1 MTKIVGILN
10 ITPDSFSDGGKFLDV
25 KSAISHI
32 EKMIGE
38 GANIIDIGAQ
48 STRPGAETLSSEQEW
63 QKLEPILQEI
73 SKKKYRT
80 KISIDSYHPQT
91 IEKALDYGID
101 FINDVA
107 GCKDAEMKKLAAD
120 SGKKIIFMHSLSVPA
135 DKNITIPEN
144 EDVINVIGNWL
155 ENKIAEL
162 SAAGIKK
169 NNMIFDPGIG
179 FGKTAKQSLEII
191 MNIEKFKIFGVEILV
206 GHSEK
211 SFLTLFT
218 DKPAGQRGEQ
228 TKRFSKVLAAKEV
241 DYIRVHDVA
250 GNKSAVII

>member
-25 KSAISHI
+25 KAAISHI

-38 GANIIDIGAQ
+38 GANVIDIGAQ
-48 STRPGAETLSSEQEW
+48 STRPGAEILSSEQEW
-63 QKLEPILQEI
+63 QKLEPILQELA
-73 SKKKYRT
+73 KNKYRT

-91 IEKALDYGID
+91 IKKSLEYKVD
-101 FINDVA
+101 FINDVT
-107 GCKDAEMKKLAAD
+107 GCKDSEMKKLAAD

-144 EDVINVIGNWL
+144 EDVINVLGNWL

-191 MNIEKFKIFGVEILV
+191 MNIEKFKIFGIEILV

-228 TKRFSKVLAAKEV
+228 TRRFSKVLAAKEV